1 MRRLQ
6 TGKLPHELLKTLL
19 NELKTGEMDPSVV
32 VGPGIG
38 LDSAVIKLAP
48 DDYLVVSSDPITF
61 TAEDIGFY
69 LVTINAN
76 DIAVTGARPMYLVVD
91 LLLPEKE
98 TDEALVARIFSQI
111 KDAASKLG
119 ISVIGGHTEITYGL
133 DRPIAV
139 GTMFGRLR
147 GRAPI
152 TAAGMEEGDSII
164 LSSGI
169 AIEGTATIAREKREY
184 IRNLLGE
191 RRFER
196 ALNFL
201 NDPGISVVDVA
212 LSVAGIEGV
221 HAMHDPTEGGIA
233 TALHEMASASHK
245 GIIVYEEEIHVF
257 EETRLICEAF
267 NIDPLGLLA
276 SGALLISV
284 APDHAQEVV
293 ETISSMGKNANV
305 IGEVKDSAF
314 GIKISRNGRLYDLP
328 IFSQDEITKVI

>member
-1 MRRLQ
+1 MRRLH
-6 TGKLPHELLKTLL
+6 TGKLPHELLRALL
-19 NELKTGEMDPSVV
+19 DELKADGMDSSVV
-32 VGPGIG
+32 VGPGVG
-38 LDSAVIKLAP
+38 LDSAVIRLAP
-48 DDYLVVSSDPITF
+48 DDYLVISSDPITF

-76 DIAVTGARPMYLVVD
+76 DIAVTGTRPMYLVVD

-98 TDEALVARIFSQI
+98 TDEDLVAMIFSQI
-111 KDAASKLG
+111 KEAASKLG
-119 ISVIGGHTEITYGL
+119 LSVIGGHTEVTYGL

-152 TAAGMEEGDSII
+152 TAAGMEEGDSIV

-169 AIEGTATIAREKREY
+169 AIEGTATIAREKRELL
-184 IRNLLGE
+184 RGLLGE
-191 RRFER
+191 SGLER
-196 ALNFL
+196 ALNFI
-201 NDPGISVVDVA
+201 NDPGISVVDIA
-212 LSVAGIEGV
+212 LSVAGIDGV
-221 HAMHDPTEGGIA
+221 HAMHDPTEGGIS

-245 GIIVYEEEIHVF
+245 GIIVYEEKIHVF
-257 EETRLICEAF
+257 EETKLICEAF
-267 NIDPLGLLA
+267 NINPLGLLA

-284 APDHAQEVV
+284 SPDRTQEVIN
-293 ETISSMGKNANV
+293 TISSMGKHANV
-305 IGEVKDSAF
+305 IGEVKDSSF